1 MSKSRT
7 WLQSIVMD
15 GCLLGAL
22 ATVNLILMP
31 YVLRSVSYANFD
43 PILQPEYYQ
52 AQQERYVFVA
62 ISGTISGW
70 LTLKVLAFYNSNK
83 FPE

>member
-1 MSKSRT
+1 
-7 WLQSIVMD
+7 MD

-31 YVLRSVSYANFD
+31 YVLRSASTLKIH

-52 AQQERYVFVA
+52 AQQEHYVFVA
-62 ISGTISGW
+62 IFVTISGW
-70 LTLKVLAFYNSNK
+70 LTLKVLAFYNSKNS
-83 FPE
+83 PE